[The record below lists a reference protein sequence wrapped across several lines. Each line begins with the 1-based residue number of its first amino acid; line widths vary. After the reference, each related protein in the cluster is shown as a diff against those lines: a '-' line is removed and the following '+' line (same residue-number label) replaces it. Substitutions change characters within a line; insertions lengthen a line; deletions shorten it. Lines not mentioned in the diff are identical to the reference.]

1 MVHKPKVVLLGESTV
16 GKTSF
21 ASRVKHNSFVPDVD
35 ATIGCEFF
43 SCEHITPDGT
53 EFRFLVWDTA
63 GQEVFRAFTPQ
74 FCRRTAV
81 ALLFYDL
88 SDLNTATYLQEWITL
103 SDPACDIVIV
113 PSKSDLCIGNSAP
126 DLTDLTDLTGDGRRL
141 HHAKPISSK
150 NNTGI
155 KELLEQISE
164 ISLSREKGDEGK
176 DGRNSVIVVT
186 TSKKSSCC

>member
-43 SCEHITPDGT
+43 SCEHITTDGT
-53 EFRFLVWDTA
+53 EFRFLIWDTA

-74 FCRRTAV
+74 FCRQTAV

-88 SDLNTATYLQEWITL
+88 SDLNTATHLQEWITL

-113 PSKSDLCIGNSAP
+113 PSKSDLCIGNNALE
-126 DLTDLTDLTGDGRRL
+126 LTDLTDLTGDGRRL

-155 KELLEQISE
+155 KELLEQMSE
-164 ISLSREKGDEGK
+164 ISLSRVEEK

-186 TSKKSSCC
+186 TSTNVKKSSCC